1 MPQRVSG
8 SARRLRDGGSNS
20 SVKLNAQVG
29 RWPGEGGEM
38 ATAGSASGPEPTL
51 RSSRQGNVLPTRQ
64 EVSIKS
70 AICALAGAS
79 LFAIQATARAD
90 EVCGDSA
97 TAVPTS
103 LQEGFLNPPKSARP
117 RLWWHWM
124 NGNVTTDGIAKD
136 LAWMQRIGIG
146 GVHTFEINLMNPKV
160 VDEAFVYMLPHWK
173 EAFRWSAAL
182 ADKAGLEFGIA
193 GSPGWS
199 ESGGPW
205 VPAADGMKKLVWSE
219 TVARGGR
226 LFDGRLSPLPD
237 ATGPYQNLR
246 RSAGMGQMSG
256 KTPAYSGE
264 AAVLAF
270 RVPSASAV
278 PAARLS
284 AQD

>member
-1 MPQRVSG
+1 
-8 SARRLRDGGSNS
+8 
-20 SVKLNAQVG
+20 
-29 RWPGEGGEM
+29 M
-38 ATAGSASGPEPTL
+38 ANRTFPA
-51 RSSRQGNVLPTRQ
+51 RQ
-64 EVSIKS
+64 EVNIKS
-70 AICALAGAS
+70 AIWVLAGAS
-79 LFAIQATARAD
+79 LFAIAGTARAD
-90 EVCGDSA
+90 EVCGDAAAVVA
-97 TAVPTS
+97 TPF
-103 LQEGFLNPPKSARP
+103 QDGFQNPPKSARP
-117 RLWWHWM
+117 RVWWHWM
-124 NGNVTTDGIAKD
+124 NGNVTKDGITKD
-136 LAWMQRIGIG
+136 LAWMRRIGIG
-146 GVHTFEINLMNPKV
+146 GVHTFEINLMTPKV
-160 VDEAFVYMLPHWK
+160 VDRPLVFMSPDWK
-173 EAFRWSAAL
+173 DAFRLGADL

-205 VPAADGMKKLVWSE
+205 VPAADGMKKVVWSE